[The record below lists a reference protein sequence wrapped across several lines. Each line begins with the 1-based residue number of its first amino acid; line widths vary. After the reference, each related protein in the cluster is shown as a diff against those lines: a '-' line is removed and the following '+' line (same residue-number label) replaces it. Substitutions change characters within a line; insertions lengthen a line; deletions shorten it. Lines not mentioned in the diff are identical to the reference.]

1 VPQIFPFEGLV
12 FDEAVSGPLDRVTS
26 PPYDVI
32 NADRRRELMAASEFA
47 VIHLDLADGHDD
59 VGSPGN
65 RYERAAALL
74 TDWERRGALLRTGG
88 ATYHAYEMQP
98 RGGDGPRS
106 AVRGLLCAMALEPWG
121 GSVLPH
127 ERTMEGPVQDRL
139 SLLRATRTHVSPVYG
154 TIAGPCPEL
163 ADLLAEVC
171 SQPAPFATMDDEGVL
186 HRMWPVGP
194 RAEIAAWI
202 AGRPVLIAD
211 GHHRYTTA
219 LAYQQERNAADGP
232 GLWDRVLT
240 LIVDA
245 AVQRLAVLPFHRIQR
260 GGPAWD
266 GLGVAVPDL
275 TASLAG
281 RADEPARV
289 GLVTR
294 EAGRPVYRV
303 VQLRGGPPAVR
314 ALHDELLDPGVE
326 PTELSFHPNAAVA
339 DAAVRDGTA
348 VAAWLLPATTP
359 ARIQAVVEGGERLPQ
374 KSTFFW
380 PKPRT
385 GMVMM
390 PLDAAPAGISPAAPT
405 HRGRAS

>member
-1 VPQIFPFEGLV
+1 MPQIFPFEGLV
-12 FDEAVSGPLDRVTS
+12 FDEAVAGPLDRVTS

-32 NADRRRELMAASEFA
+32 NEDRRRDLMAASEFA
-47 VIHLDLADGHDD
+47 VIHLDLADGHTDL
-59 VGSPGN
+59 GSPGN

-74 TDWERRGALLRTGG
+74 TEWEHRGALVRTAGS
-88 ATYHAYEMQP
+88 TYFAYEMQP
-98 RGGDGPRS
+98 PEAAS
-106 AVRGLLCAMALEPWG
+106 ASGVRGLLCAMALEPWG

-127 ERTMEGPVQDRL
+127 ERTMDGPVQDRL
-139 SLLRATRTHVSPVYG
+139 ALLRATRTHLSPIYG
-154 TIAGPCPEL
+154 TIAGPCTEL
-163 ADLLAEVC
+163 AALLEIVCAE
-171 SQPAPFATMDDEGVL
+171 PAPFAAVDEEGVH
-186 HRMWPVGP
+186 HRMWPVAP
-194 RAEIAAWI
+194 RAEIADWI
-202 AGRPVLIAD
+202 ADRSVLIAD

-219 LAYQQERNAADGP
+219 LAYQQERNAAEGP

-245 AVQRLAVLPFHRIQR
+245 AVQQLVVLPFHRIQR

-266 GLGVAVPDL
+266 GSGRAVPDL

-281 RADEPARV
+281 RADDPARV
-289 GLVTR
+289 GLVTQV
-294 EAGRPVYRV
+294 AGRPVYRV

-326 PTELSFHPNAAVA
+326 PIELSFHPDATVA

-359 ARIQAVVEGGERLPQ
+359 ARIRAVVEGGERLPQ

-390 PLDAAPAGISPAAPT
+390 PLDPAPEGPNRAPSP
-405 HRGRAS
+405 HRDRAS